1 MEKKYRR
8 TIDFYLGILIIGI
21 IIIIDV
27 FRVPTFIW
35 LYDGIKLLVSVIAV
49 IIGAWA
55 VFTPYAVITDNTL
68 KLYNS
73 ILQTR
78 KIKIASIDDVKLINV
93 QHRIEIK
100 AGTKTYIIKL
110 INVRK
115 KDRENLRTDLKQKV
129 NRS

>member
-8 TIDFYLGILIIGI
+8 TIDFYLGILVIGI

-35 LYDGIKLLVSVIAV
+35 LYDGIKLLVSIVAV

-55 VFTPYAVITDNTL
+55 VFTPYAVITDNML
-68 KLYNS
+68 KLHNS

-78 KIKIASIDDVKLINV
+78 NIKIASIDDVKLINV

-100 AGTKTYIIKL
+100 AGTKNYTIKL
-110 INVRK
+110 NNVRK
-115 KDRENLRTDLKQKV
+115 KDREELRTDLKQKV